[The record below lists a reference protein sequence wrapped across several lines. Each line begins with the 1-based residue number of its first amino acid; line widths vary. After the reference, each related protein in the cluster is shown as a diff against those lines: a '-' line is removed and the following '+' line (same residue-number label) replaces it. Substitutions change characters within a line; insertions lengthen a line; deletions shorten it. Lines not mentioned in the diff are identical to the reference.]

1 MINDISSINIPDLGT
16 GINKV
21 NDVRDKTLRNLDSI
35 NAGEEKAS
43 FKDMLKDFIGDVN
56 TMQKKADDSVNRLAS
71 GEITDV
77 HDVMIKV
84 EEANLSFSLMMEI
97 RNKIVEGY
105 KEVLRTNV

>member
-1 MINDISSINIPDLGT
+1 MINNPNDINRLDLANQ
-16 GINKV
+16 IKDIRENKLTDLKSQTDAV
-21 NDVRDKTLRNLDSI
+21 DS
-35 NAGEEKAS
+35 NKES
-43 FKDMLKDFIGDVN
+43 FKDMLKGFVGDVN
-56 TMQKKADDSVNRLAS
+56 KMQKKADDSVNKLAT